1 MVNPVE
7 STPTTM
13 QATIAAAKTA
23 SFKLAAMS
31 NEERV
36 EALQAMARALDAER
50 ESILAANRKDLEA
63 AKVALANGEIDQAA
77 YKRLVL
83 TQEKLRTVIDG
94 INQVS
99 QLESPVGKVLLK
111 RELDDGLI
119 LSQITCPIGL
129 IAIIFESRPD
139 ALPQIIALCLKSGN
153 AAILKGGKEAQAT
166 NNAIF
171 RAIQK
176 SLLESGIALD
186 NYALSHSRDVVPVLL
201 GADGQVDLIIP
212 RGSNE
217 LVRHIMDNTRIP
229 VLGHAAGICH
239 VYVDEKAD
247 LDKALAICLDAKI
260 NYPAACNAAETIL
273 VHKKVAEK
281 FLPLLL
287 KAMATENVECRCD
300 QSVEDLISLVDYK
313 TSKSATREDFGCE
326 FSALIVAIKVVENID
341 LAIAHINHFGSNH
354 TESIVTEDDSAATR
368 FFNEINSAGV
378 FQNASTRFADGF
390 RYGFGAEVGIS
401 NGKLHPRGPVGLEG
415 LVSYKYKL
423 VGEGHIV
430 SSYSEKSGRKFKH
443 IDLEK

>member
-7 STPTTM
+7 SNPTSI
-13 QATIAAAKTA
+13 QEIIAAAKAA
-23 SFKLAAMS
+23 SFKLGAMS
-31 NEERV
+31 NHDRV
-36 EALQAMARALDAER
+36 QALQAMASALTAEK
-50 ESILAANRKDLEA
+50 EGILAANQKDLDA
-63 AKVALANGEIDQAA
+63 AKIALTNGEIDQAA

-83 TQEKLRTVIDG
+83 NEEKLQTVIDG

-153 AAILKGGKEAQAT
+153 AAILKGGNEAQAT
-166 NNAIF
+166 NGAIF
-171 RAIQK
+171 SAIQN
-176 SLLESGIALD
+176 SLSKSGISQD
-186 NYALSHSRDVVPVLL
+186 TYALSHNREVVPAMLS
-201 GADGQVDLIIP
+201 ADGQIDLIIP

-217 LVRHIMDNTRIP
+217 LVRHIIDNTRIP

-239 VYVDEKAD
+239 VYVDEKANIQ
-247 LDKALAICLDAKI
+247 KALDISIDAKT

-273 VHKKVAEK
+273 VHKSIAAQ
-281 FLPLLL
+281 FLPKLL
-287 KAMATENVECRCD
+287 KAMVNENVQCRCD
-300 QSVEDLISLVDYK
+300 QSVQDLISLSDYK
-313 TSKSATREDFGCE
+313 TSIAATNDDFGCE
-326 FSALIVAIKVVENID
+326 FSALVVAIKVVETID
-341 LAIAHINHFGSNH
+341 QAIAHINQFGSNH
-354 TESIVTEDDSAATR
+354 TETIVTESDTAATK
-368 FFNEINSAGV
+368 FFDEINSAGV

-401 NGKLHPRGPVGLEG
+401 NGKLHPRGPVGIEG

-423 VGEGHIV
+423 VGDGHIV
-430 SSYSEKSGRKFKH
+430 ASYSEKNGRKFKH

>member
-1 MVNPVE
+1 MVKPVE
-7 STPTTM
+7 SNPTSIKDI
-13 QATIAAAKTA
+13 IAAAKKA
-23 SFKLAAMS
+23 SFKLGAMS
-31 NEERV
+31 DSDRV
-36 EALQAMARALDAER
+36 QALQAMASALKAGKDT
-50 ESILAANRKDLEA
+50 ILAANQKDLDA
-63 AKVALANGEIDQAA
+63 AKIALANGEIDQAA

-83 TQEKLRTVIDG
+83 NEEKLQTVIDG

-119 LSQITCPIGL
+119 LSQITCSIGL

-166 NNAIF
+166 NSAIF
-171 RAIQK
+171 SAIQN
-176 SLLESGIALD
+176 SLSKSGISNDA
-186 NYALSHSRDVVPVLL
+186 YALSHSREVVATMLS
-201 GADGQVDLIIP
+201 ADGQIDLIIP

-239 VYVDEKAD
+239 VYVDEMAD
-247 LDKALAICLDAKI
+247 LDKALAICVDAKA

-273 VHKKVAEK
+273 VHKKIAAQ
-281 FLPLLL
+281 FLPWLL
-287 KAMATENVECRCD
+287 KGMDVENVRCRCD
-300 QSVEDLISLVDYK
+300 QSVEAFVSLADYENA
-313 TSKSATREDFGCE
+313 SAATAGDFGCE
-326 FSALIVAIKVVENID
+326 FSELIVAVKVVKTID
-341 LAIAHINHFGSNH
+341 EAIAHINQFGSNH
-354 TESIVTEDDSAATR
+354 TESIVTESETAATK

-423 VGEGHIV
+423 VGDGHIV
-430 SSYSEKSGRKFKH
+430 ASYSEKNGRKFKH